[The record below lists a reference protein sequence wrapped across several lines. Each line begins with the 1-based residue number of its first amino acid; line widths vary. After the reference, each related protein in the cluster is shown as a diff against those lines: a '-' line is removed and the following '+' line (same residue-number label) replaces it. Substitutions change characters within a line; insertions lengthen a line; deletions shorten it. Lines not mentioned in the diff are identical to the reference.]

1 MNMAA
6 TMKMKVGGTTVGGK
20 AVSRSVG
27 EKILR
32 KKGEGSLIHRT
43 FIQLRA
49 CHISTYPICCKFPR
63 SITLLYYFQR
73 IISSCILHYVSPSIW
88 NGIWARIHLDYK
100 SRYRLRVRF
109 LWRGGKR
116 RIRPS

>member
-32 KKGEGSLIHRT
+32 KKGEGVIDSPDLHSAASLSHKY
-43 FIQLRA
+43 
-49 CHISTYPICCKFPR
+49 ISN
-63 SITLLYYFQR
+63 LL
-73 IISSCILHYVSPSIW
+73 
-88 NGIWARIHLDYK
+88 
-100 SRYRLRVRF
+100 
-109 LWRGGKR
+109 
-116 RIRPS
+116 